1 MTADDDGDLS
11 PFLEALDRAHDA
23 QTRYDTARQLAAKG
37 VEEANPDVERV
48 RFQQLVIEF
57 WRRLRPFIRMELP
70 QYHEEVTL
78 YGEEDGE
85 INGLQQLHHFQGA
98 VNTSQSFSSDGE
110 IEQTTD
116 AALLPPSA
124 VRNALTYLTEC
135 AYHLEFMPEANS
147 SRKIGNVD
155 VFEAG
160 EDGDPAALMR
170 QEDEDEQRAKS
181 ANS

>member
-1 MTADDDGDLS
+1 MASEDDADLA

-37 VEEANPDVERV
+37 VEQANPDVERV

-70 QYHEEVTL
+70 QYHDEVTL
-78 YGEEDGE
+78 YDAEDGE
-85 INGLQQLHHFQGA
+85 IHGLKQLHHYQGA
-98 VNTSQSFSSDGE
+98 VNTSQSFSADGE
-110 IEQTTD
+110 ISQTSD
-116 AALLPPSA
+116 AALLPPGA